1 MFVTLD
7 NFPSPNVL
15 INTPQDRIV
24 WPQKLYVHTIC
35 CKKTWNLQLKA
46 TRLWDPLPLCMFL
59 AASLTNKLDI
69 ALSQLTLYYVNRQ
82 AVVSVSCKESGKS
95 FWKCLLWEMYSLS
108 IKFADTNLLKG
119 IKKKLS
125 VFNFLV
131 EKSGLMDI
139 WQKY

>member
-1 MFVTLD
+1 
-7 NFPSPNVL
+7 
-15 INTPQDRIV
+15 
-24 WPQKLYVHTIC
+24 
-35 CKKTWNLQLKA
+35 
-46 TRLWDPLPLCMFL
+46 MFL

-139 WQKY
+139 